1 MRAELKSLY
10 SLELE
15 DPLVNYRPDDAS
27 NFGTWIRAYVGPQ
40 GGRGAETFDIQVC
53 TSDWLKLQCATQGP
67 LWGRHML
74 IVETYDY
81 NVIKAHIERYITN
94 SEGLDWE
101 SVAAKLGR
109 IGAWEFED
117 YRR

>member
-1 MRAELKSLY
+1 
-10 SLELE
+10 
-15 DPLVNYRPDDAS
+15 
-27 NFGTWIRAYVGPQ
+27 
-40 GGRGAETFDIQVC
+40 
-53 TSDWLKLQCATQGP
+53 
-67 LWGRHML
+67 ML